1 MSEPNDPRWEWIEK
15 PRRMSDRHVTYAKGR
30 CHHIDAVPVASAGET
45 VAYLCLTCDQQ
56 LPAEWGE
63 QGPGA

>member
-1 MSEPNDPRWEWIEK
+1 MSSPDDPRWEWHEVRTLGGSCRWI
-15 PRRMSDRHVTYAKGR
+15 RGR
-30 CHHIDAVPVASAGET
+30 CNHIDAVPVETGGET

-63 QGPGA
+63 QGP